1 MSEEL
6 MITCLSIKLST
17 GETLLTGPAYEKDG
31 IFFVLYPL
39 KINFTPILYND
50 KIVTQMVPV
59 LYQPFGDNKY
69 IPIVADHIISTVNGS
84 ELDFRF
90 YKNSLRELL
99 LEDFKRKITFDSFL
113 NSKDYENIMETPET
127 VQ

>member
-1 MSEEL
+1 
-6 MITCLSIKLST
+6 
-17 GETLLTGPAYEKDG
+17 
-31 IFFVLYPL
+31 
-39 KINFTPILYND
+39 
-50 KIVTQMVPV
+50 MVPV